1 MSSSRK
7 NRADHV
13 HGANGV
19 IVEAA
24 AVTYAYDETHVLK
37 GVDLAISGGERLAL
51 LGANGSGKSTLLRM
65 LAGASKPNS
74 GEVRLDGTVYTY
86 SRHGRN
92 AVRRSVQMVTQDPD
106 EQIFAASVFADV
118 SFGPVNL
125 GLKNE
130 EVERRVRQALG
141 TAEITDLAER
151 VPHQLSYG
159 QRKRVALAGALAMH
173 PRVLLLDEP
182 SAGLDPQAT
191 RKLAH
196 TLNQLRDQSTAVVV
210 ATHDIDFAWNFADRA
225 AVLALPTANCE
236 LAPKRKFW
244 PIDGWSNMLDW
255 LCPGRPWSPRRLG
268 EMCGIQR
275 MFRRA
280 VWLVNSSS
288 ICAAKP
294 R

>member
-1 MSSSRK
+1 MSISRK
-7 NRADHV
+7 NSADHV
-13 HGANGV
+13 HGANGA

-65 LAGASKPNS
+65 LAGASKPDG
-74 GEVRLDGTVYTY
+74 GEVRLDGTAYKY

-92 AVRRSVQMVTQDPD
+92 TVRRSVQMVTQDPD

-130 EVERRVRQALG
+130 EVERRVREALG

-191 RKLAH
+191 RKLAR
-196 TLNQLRDQSTAVVV
+196 TLNQLRDQGTAVVV

-225 AVLALPTANCE
+225 AVLADGKLRVGSKE
-236 LAPKRKFW
+236 EILA
-244 PIDGWSNMLDW
+244 D
-255 LCPGRPWSPRRLG
+255 RRLVEHARLALPWAPVVSKAIG
-268 EMCGIQR
+268 RDVLHPED
-275 MFRRA
+275 
-280 VWLVNSSS
+280 V
-288 ICAAKP
+288 
-294 R
+294 

>member
-1 MSSSRK
+1 MSIGRK
-7 NRADHV
+7 NSTGHAQSTS
-13 HGANGV
+13 GA
-19 IVEAA
+19 IVEAT

-37 GVDLAISGGERLAL
+37 GVDLKISAGERLAL

-74 GEVRLDGTVYTY
+74 GEVRLDGIAYKY

-92 AVRRSVQMVTQDPD
+92 TVRRSVQMVTQDPD

-125 GLKNE
+125 GLENE
-130 EVERRVRQALG
+130 EVERRVREALG

-196 TLNQLRDQSTAVVV
+196 TLDQLRDQGTAVVV

-225 AVLALPTANCE
+225 AVLADGKLRVGSKE
-236 LAPKRKFW
+236 EILA
-244 PIDGWSNMLDW
+244 D
-255 LCPGRPWSPRRLG
+255 RRLV
-268 EMCGIQR
+268 EHAR
-275 MFRRA
+275 LALPWAPVVSKA
-280 VWLVNSSS
+280 VGRDVLHPEDV
-288 ICAAKP
+288 
-294 R
+294 

>member
-225 AVLALPTANCE
+225 AVLADGKLRVGAKE
-236 LAPKRKFW
+236 DILA
-244 PIDGWSNMLDW
+244 D
-255 LCPGRPWSPRRLG
+255 RRLVEHARLALPWAPVVSKAIG
-268 EMCGIQR
+268 RDVCHPED
-275 MFRRA
+275 
-280 VWLVNSSS
+280 V
-288 ICAAKP
+288 
-294 R
+294 

>member
-1 MSSSRK
+1 MSISRK
-7 NRADHV
+7 NSADRV
-13 HGANGV
+13 DGASGA

-24 AVTYAYDETHVLK
+24 AVTFAYEETHVLK
-37 GVDLAISGGERLAL
+37 GVELAISGGERLAL

-65 LAGASKPNS
+65 LAGASKPDS
-74 GEVRLDGTVYTY
+74 GEVRLDGIAYKY

-92 AVRRSVQMVTQDPD
+92 TVRRSVQMVTQDPD

-125 GLKNE
+125 GLENE
-130 EVERRVRQALG
+130 EVERRVREALG

-196 TLNQLRDQSTAVVV
+196 TLDQLRDQGTAVVV

-225 AVLALPTANCE
+225 AVLADGKLRVGSTE
-236 LAPKRKFW
+236 EILA
-244 PIDGWSNMLDW
+244 D
-255 LCPGRPWSPRRLG
+255 RRLVEHARLALPWAPVVSKAIG
-268 EMCGIQR
+268 RDVLHPED
-275 MFRRA
+275 
-280 VWLVNSSS
+280 V
-288 ICAAKP
+288 
-294 R
+294 

>member
-1 MSSSRK
+1 MSIGRK
-7 NRADHV
+7 NSANHV
-13 HGANGV
+13 HGANGA
-19 IVEAA
+19 IVEAT

-74 GEVRLDGTVYTY
+74 GEVRLDGTAYKY

-92 AVRRSVQMVTQDPD
+92 MVRRSVQMVTQDPD

-130 EVERRVRQALG
+130 EVERRVREALG

-196 TLNQLRDQSTAVVV
+196 TLNQLRDQGTAVVV

-225 AVLALPTANCE
+225 AVLADGKLRVGSKE
-236 LAPKRKFW
+236 EILA
-244 PIDGWSNMLDW
+244 D
-255 LCPGRPWSPRRLG
+255 RRLVEHARLALPWAPVVSKAIG
-268 EMCGIQR
+268 RDVLHPEE
-275 MFRRA
+275 
-280 VWLVNSSS
+280 V
-288 ICAAKP
+288 
-294 R
+294 

>member
-1 MSSSRK
+1 MSISRK
-7 NRADHV
+7 NSADRV
-13 HGANGV
+13 DGASGA

-24 AVTYAYDETHVLK
+24 AVTYAYDETRVLK
-37 GVDLAISGGERLAL
+37 GVELAISGGERLAL

-74 GEVRLDGTVYTY
+74 GEVRLDGTAYKY
-86 SRHGRN
+86 SRPGRN
-92 AVRRSVQMVTQDPD
+92 TVRRSVQMVTQDPD

-125 GLKNE
+125 GLENE
-130 EVERRVRQALG
+130 EVERRVREALG

-191 RKLAH
+191 RKLA
-196 TLNQLRDQSTAVVV
+196 
-210 ATHDIDFAWNFADRA
+210 WNFADRA
-225 AVLALPTANCE
+225 AVLADGKLRVGSKE
-236 LAPKRKFW
+236 EILA
-244 PIDGWSNMLDW
+244 D
-255 LCPGRPWSPRRLG
+255 RRLVEHARLALPWAPVVSKAIG
-268 EMCGIQR
+268 RDVLHPED
-275 MFRRA
+275 
-280 VWLVNSSS
+280 V
-288 ICAAKP
+288 
-294 R
+294 